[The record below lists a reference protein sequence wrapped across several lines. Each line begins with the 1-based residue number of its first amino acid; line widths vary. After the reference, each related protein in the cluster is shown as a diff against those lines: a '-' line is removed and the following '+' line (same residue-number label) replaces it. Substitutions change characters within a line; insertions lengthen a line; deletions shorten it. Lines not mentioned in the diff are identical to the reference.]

1 MSINLSRTGITF
13 VNLNVD
19 DNIWYLSTNTL
30 SIHRFNG
37 DTTFLAFKTGGEA
50 TVFAYYNSDSMATVA
65 YEAVFPQ
72 LIRQPCCLP
81 TEADS
86 GCPWPWKDENCL
98 Y

>member
-37 DTTFLAFKTGGEA
+37 DTTFLAF
-50 TVFAYYNSDSMATVA
+50 
-65 YEAVFPQ
+65 
-72 LIRQPCCLP
+72 
-81 TEADS
+81 
-86 GCPWPWKDENCL
+86 
-98 Y
+98 